1 MDTLRKMYKY
11 KFCYLWILPFF
22 ILFAVFTV
30 YPTVSGFFISL
41 TDYDGLGALEKA
53 GRVGLENYAK
63 AFKDETFWS
72 SLYNTLVVWL
82 LIVPLRTFLAL
93 LVAALLNSA
102 KIIGKKIYSVVV
114 LLPYVTAVAV
124 AAIIFKI
131 LLSDSGLINV
141 LLGNLFHMEPI
152 PWLTSPAFSKISVA
166 FMNIWR
172 MTGYFSLIL
181 LAGMQKIPSSVGEA
195 ASIDGAGPVRKF
207 FRVTLPL
214 MIPELFF
221 VMLIST
227 INIFQNIGDVMVL
240 TEGGP
245 LDSSTTLIYYIYRNA
260 YEFSNMGY
268 ASAMSYLL
276 FILLMAVSV
285 FVVRSYYR
293 KTGE

>member
-1 MDTLRKMYKY
+1 MNTLKKMYKY

-22 ILFAVFTV
+22 ILFAVFTI
-30 YPTVSGFFISL
+30 YPTISGFFISL
-41 TDYDGLGALEKA
+41 TDYDGLGL
-53 GRVGLENYAK
+53 LENAEQIGFENYGK
-63 AFKDETFWS
+63 ALGDETFWN
-72 SLYNTLVVWL
+72 SLGNTLFIWL

-93 LVAALLNSA
+93 VVAALLNSPR
-102 KIIGKKIYSVVV
+102 IMGKKIYSVVV

-131 LLSDSGLINV
+131 LLSDSGLINA

-152 PWLTSPAFSKISVA
+152 PWLTSAKFSKLSVA
-166 FMNIWR
+166 LMNIWR
-172 MTGYFSLIL
+172 MTGYFSLTL

-207 FRVTLPL
+207 FKVTLPL
-214 MIPELFF
+214 MVPEIFF
-221 VMLIST
+221 VALMST

-245 LDSSTTLIYYIYRNA
+245 MNSSTTLIYYIYRNA
-260 YEFSNMGY
+260 YQFSNMGY

-276 FILLMAVSV
+276 FILLMAVSAC
-285 FVVRSYYR
+285 VVRSYYR
-293 KTGE
+293 KTEG